1 MFTFCKFGF
10 FSNMYKHQKICW
22 KGFSKVFEKF
32 TASCRNVKI
41 QIKENK
47 KVKKKD
53 RIEPS
58 AKLLGSKVE
67 KNIKVKQKNQLMN
80 VTLLL

>member
-1 MFTFCKFGF
+1 MLRLK
-10 FSNMYKHQKICW
+10 
-22 KGFSKVFEKF
+22 
-32 TASCRNVKI
+32 
-41 QIKENK
+41 IKENK

-58 AKLLGSKVE
+58 AKLLWSKVE
-67 KNIKVKQKNQLMN
+67 KNIEVKQKNQLMN